1 MENQQ
6 IDIPKP
12 LLDGIFDGNI
22 ILFLG
27 SGASYGAIHPNNNR
41 IPQGQELSD
50 LLASKY
56 LDDTYK
62 GKPLQVV
69 SELSISERDLFEVQ
83 SFIAE
88 IFDQYNPAEHHKLIP
103 TFVWHS
109 IFTTNYDLILERAY
123 LDCKDRMQELAVC
136 KRNGEKMA
144 SKFSSKCNVL
154 YLKLHGCITDIGDE
168 KLPLILT
175 PDQYITHK
183 KGRSRL
189 FERLKEHA
197 YEYPILFVGTSLAD
211 PDIRTILLELSEQI
225 ESRPRSYMIGPN
237 IQGAELRFWEGKKI
251 TSIKSTFDNFLKQ
264 INLFVT
270 KQQRKLTIAVSRP
283 DHPIQAKFI
292 SSSATPISKSLNELL
307 LNSIEYIHPAIQSPN
322 TDPKAFYRGYF
333 TNWDPI
339 IRDFDVNRTITDS
352 LLSEIFLEN
361 EVTRESKQQ
370 LFLLKG
376 HAGSGKTVILKRLA
390 WDATRHFDKICLF
403 AFPGSKISI
412 YALSELYNLCKQRL
426 FVFID
431 PAGDNVE
438 QIKEMLDGAR
448 REKILVTIITAERLN
463 EWNDCCLSLQQY
475 LSQDYHLKYLNDT
488 EINNLIKKLD
498 EHKSLG
504 FLEGLTA
511 DKQNEAFKKIAG
523 RHLLVALH
531 EATLGKPFSEIIF
544 DEYNSISSDHAK
556 TLYLTVSILHR
567 LGVPVRAGLIS
578 RVHGISFSHFKDKL
592 FKPLEHVVFAI
603 NDDKVKDFAYQT
615 RHPYIAE
622 MVFEQV
628 LNSDQ
633 SRFDEYTRII
643 QNLDIDYYSDNIG
656 FKGILNARTLLKQFR
671 DPQMIRELF
680 ALGMERSSDDHML
693 MQQMAIFEM
702 TSSNGSIDKASKLL
716 HEASR
721 IAPWSKPIAHS
732 LSELSLKKSE
742 IAEFELEKRKYLNE
756 ARSSAGKLTKSDPD
770 SSHAYHTLIKVDSI
784 ELKQLLET
792 GDATAIERSIK
803 SIESTIQR
811 AKQTFPDDSFIL
823 DAEARYSEIVEDEPR
838 AFEAIQKAFNANK
851 RSPYIAIRLSSLFL
865 KKDNPA
871 KAETTL
877 RESLE
882 VNPSDKDMNYR
893 LAALLLDKKNPD
905 LSEIRHYLRRA
916 FTSNDNRLLAQ
927 FAYARVSFLL
937 NEFEEA
943 NRIFSSL
950 KDAKIDIE
958 VKRKATGLIYDENN
972 KLVKFYGTLSKIEHS
987 FAFLNMDRTQASV
1000 FVYRFQD
1007 HDLEWETLRVG
1018 DRLEFNLG
1026 FTYRGPIALNM
1037 ALSKK

>member
-1 MENQQ
+1 
-6 IDIPKP
+6 
-12 LLDGIFDGNI
+12 
-22 ILFLG
+22 
-27 SGASYGAIHPNNNR
+27 
-41 IPQGQELSD
+41 
-50 LLASKY
+50 
-56 LDDTYK
+56 
-62 GKPLQVV
+62 
-69 SELSISERDLFEVQ
+69 
-83 SFIAE
+83 
-88 IFDQYNPAEHHKLIP
+88 LIP

-123 LDCKDRMQELAVC
+123 LDCKDRIQELAVC

-144 SKFSSKCNVL
+144 SKFSSKRNVL
-154 YLKLHGCITDIGDE
+154 YLKLHGCITDIADE

-211 PDIRTILLELSEQI
+211 PDIRTILLELSEKV
-225 ESRPRSYMIGPN
+225 ESRPRSYMVGPN
-237 IQGAELRFWEGKKI
+237 IQGAELRFWEAKKI
-251 TSIKSTFDNFLKQ
+251 TSIQSTFENFLKH
-264 INLFVT
+264 INQVVT
-270 KQQRKLTIAVSRP
+270 QQQRKLTIAIKRP
-283 DHPIQAKFI
+283 DHPIQSKFI
-292 SSSATPISKSLNELL
+292 SSSASSLSQGLNDLL
-307 LNSIEYIHPAIQSPN
+307 LNGLEYLHPAIQSSN

-352 LLSEIFLEN
+352 LLSEIFLED

-390 WDATRHFDKICLF
+390 WNAAILFDKICLF

-438 QIKEMLDGAR
+438 QIKEILDGAR

-463 EWNDCCLSLQQY
+463 EWNDCCISLQQY
-475 LSQDYHLKYLNDT
+475 LAQDYHLKYLNDT
-488 EINNLIKKLD
+488 EIFQLIKKLD

-578 RVHGISFSHFKDKL
+578 RVHGISFSHFKDEL
-592 FKPLEHVVFAI
+592 FSPLEHVVFAI
-603 NDDKVKDFAYQT
+603 SDDKVKDFAYQT

-656 FKGILNARTLLKQFR
+656 FKGLLNARSLLKQFR
-671 DPQMIRELF
+671 DPQLIRELF
-680 ALGMERSSDDHML
+680 ALGTKRSSDDYML

-702 TSSNGSIDKASKLL
+702 TSSNGSIDRASQLL

-742 IAEFELEKRKYLNE
+742 TAVYELEKRKYLNE
-756 ARSSAGKLTKSDPD
+756 ARSTAGKLTKSDPD
-770 SSHAYHTLIKVDSI
+770 SSHAYHTLIKVDVI
-784 ELKQLLET
+784 ELKELLKTE
-792 GDATAIERSIK
+792 DETAIERSIK
-803 SIESTIQR
+803 SIESSIQR
-811 AKQTFPDDSFIL
+811 AKQTFPDDPFIL

-851 RSPYIAIRLSSLFL
+851 RSPYIAIRLSSLL
-865 KKDNPA
+865 LRKNAPD
-871 KAETTL
+871 KAENTL

-893 LAALLLDKKNPD
+893 LATLLLEKKNPD
-905 LSEIRHYLRRA
+905 LIEIRHYLRRA

-937 NEFEEA
+937 NEIDEA

-958 VKRKATGLIYDENN
+958 AKRKATGLIFDEND
-972 KLVKFYGTLSKIEHS
+972 KLVKFHGTLSKIEHS

-1000 FVYRFQD
+1000 FVYRFHD
-1007 HDLEWETLRVG
+1007 HDLKWENLRVG
-1018 DRLEFNLG
+1018 DRLGFNLG
-1026 FTYRGPIALNM
+1026 FTYRGPIALNV